1 MAPDTDLMQLNLSM
15 ARPVD
20 ARWGLLLLLLLPDG
34 NTGGLNKDQAVTWMA
49 GMNAWHIVT

>member
-20 ARWGLLLLLLLPDG
+20 ARWGLLLLLLPDG